1 MADNNEHIENTE
13 NVLSSATPT
22 TIDAE
27 YFEVTGELPVPV
39 TPADARPD
47 EAPVPPDAGKPTPRL
62 TVPQGNVADLLE
74 QQVAICAGLI
84 GNVAEFIAG
93 DARPESCYP
102 FMDRIARLM
111 SSSAKAGRI
120 IGQLRGIAAETKQTF
135 VKRKEDG
142 REGVAA

>member
-1 MADNNEHIENTE
+1 MAEDNEHIENTE
-13 NVLSSATPT
+13 NFLSSAKPT
-22 TIDAE
+22 TIHAE
-27 YFEVTGELPVPV
+27 YSEVTGESPTPG

-47 EAPVPPDAGKPTPRL
+47 DGPVADAGKPAPRL

-111 SSSAKAGRI
+111 SSSAKEGRI

-142 REGVAA
+142 KEGGAA